1 MVKGLECW
9 PWKITHANSALW
21 PALSTVF
28 FVFQLPR
35 TSIWKCLNWIWAQQG
50 KASFPLKSI
59 GHSVGRYYIV
69 YSVSGF
75 FAYSGDLQFLLKPPS
90 QNIMTVSIDS
100 GRSKYNEPFSIS
112 SSRSG
117 RHDINMVWSDKVRW
131 CIRPDGWLSKTAPEM
146 TKGTPPA
153 SNMPPHPKKKGRGI
167 IKGQWWLI
175 PPY

>member
-1 MVKGLECW
+1 MLTLDNQTCNFCSL
-9 PWKITHANSALW
+9 T
-21 PALSTVF
+21 STQHWF

-35 TSIWKCLNWIWAQQG
+35 TSIWKCPNWIWAQQSMEG

-69 YSVSGF
+69 YTVTGF
-75 FAYSGDLQFLLKPPS
+75 FAYSGDLQLLLKPPS

-117 RHDINMVWSDKVRW
+117 RHHINMVWSDKVRW
-131 CIRPDGWLSKTAPEM
+131 CIRPNRWLVWQSKTAPEM
-146 TKGTPPA
+146 TKGTPPTC
-153 SNMPPHPKKKGRGI
+153 HPTPGNKALLGGLLKNNDG
-167 IKGQWWLI
+167 
-175 PPY
+175 